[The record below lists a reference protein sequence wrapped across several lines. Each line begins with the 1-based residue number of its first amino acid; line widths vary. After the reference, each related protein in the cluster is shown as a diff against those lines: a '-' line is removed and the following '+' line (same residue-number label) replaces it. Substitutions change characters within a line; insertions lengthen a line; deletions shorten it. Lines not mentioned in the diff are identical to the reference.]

1 MLRTTK
7 SLLLLAVMAS
17 GCATG
22 MPVTRAEV
30 TGEAVYRERIAVP
43 PGTRFTAVL
52 EDVSLADAPSVRI
65 GETIIE
71 NAGQPPYRFSISYDP
86 ARIIESHT
94 YAVRTSLHHEGRLLF
109 TSDTHTPVITRGN
122 PKQATL
128 VMRKIGTGQSDA
140 EN

>member
-1 MLRTTK
+1 MNCSGK
-7 SLLLLAVMAS
+7 LLVMFFALAS

-22 MPVTRAEV
+22 NPDTLAEV

-43 PGTRFTAVL
+43 PATRFTAVL
-52 EDVSLADAPSVRI
+52 EDVSLADAPSVKL
-65 GETIIE
+65 GETVIE

-94 YAVRTSLHHEGRLLF
+94 YTLRTSLHHEGHLLF
-109 TSDTHTPVITRGN
+109 TSETHAPVITRGN

-128 VMRKIGTGQSDA
+128 VMRKVGAGQGDA

>member
-7 SLLLLAVMAS
+7 SLLLLALLAS

-22 MPVTRAEV
+22 MPDTRAEV
-30 TGEAVYRERIAVP
+30 TGEAGYRERIAVP

-52 EDVSLADAPSVRI
+52 EDVSLADAPSVKLA
-65 GETIIE
+65 ETVID

-86 ARIIESHT
+86 AQIIESHT
-94 YAVRTSLHHEGRLLF
+94 YVLRTSLHHEGRLLF
-109 TSDTHTPVITRGN
+109 TSDTHTPVITGGN

-128 VMRKIGTGQSDA
+128 VMRKVGALQGDA